1 MYSIITSVVWLSLY
15 NYFNAYLKYGN
26 LLYITEALQ
35 CNSVSYLVGGFFV
48 PVLIL
53 INYFYLNTFLVIC
66 CIEYKFYS

>member
-15 NYFNAYLKYGN
+15 NYFNAYLRYGN

-35 CNSVSYLVGGFFV
+35 CNSVSYLFV

-53 INYFYLNTFLVIC
+53 INCFYLNTFLVIC